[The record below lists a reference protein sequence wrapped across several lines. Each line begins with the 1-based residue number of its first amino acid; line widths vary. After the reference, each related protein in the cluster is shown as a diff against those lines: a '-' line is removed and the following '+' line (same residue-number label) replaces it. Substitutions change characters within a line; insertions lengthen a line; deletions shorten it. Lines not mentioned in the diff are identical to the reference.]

1 MRVVIAEDEALLR
14 QGLALVLEQDGF
26 EVVSA
31 VGTATE
37 LEAAVETQH
46 PALVVTDIRMP
57 PTYTDEGLAA
67 ARRIRQSHPE
77 IAIVVLSQH
86 VQRRYALELVGNG
99 QGSVGYLLKQRI
111 ADVRTFTQ
119 DLRRVVRGGTA
130 LDPDVVEIL
139 LSRAQVLGGGVE
151 RLTPRQR
158 EVLGYMAEG
167 RSNSWIASAIGFSE
181 KAVVQHTSRIYEA
194 LGLPVDADDHR
205 RVLAVLRYL
214 AD

>member
-1 MRVVIAEDEALLR
+1 VRVVIAEDEALLR

-31 VGTATE
+31 VGTAPE
-37 LEAAVETQH
+37 LETAVETQH
-46 PALVVTDIRMP
+46 PALVITDIRMP
-57 PTYTDEGLAA
+57 PTHTDEGLAA

-77 IAIVVLSQH
+77 VAIVVLSQH

-181 KAVVQHTSRIYEA
+181 KAVVQHTSRIYDA

>member
-31 VGTATE
+31 VGTAPE
-37 LEAAVETQH
+37 LETAVETQH
-46 PALVVTDIRMP
+46 PALVITDIRMP
-57 PTYTDEGLAA
+57 PTHTDEGLAA

-77 IAIVVLSQH
+77 VAIVVLSQH

-181 KAVVQHTSRIYEA
+181 KAVVQHTSRIYDA
-194 LGLPVDADDHR
+194 LGPPVDADDHR